1 MPFALYRLRVCA
13 DTWVRDLWVSHTS
26 RTRPS
31 AAPLCGGWSQGGEEN
46 ATQRRGENAMQ
57 DDGVEAAVHNAIAH
71 RAYQLWKRRGHPLG
85 SPEVDWLRAEQE
97 LAAVYALPYATLPMH
112 HETW

>member
-1 MPFALYRLRVCA
+1 
-13 DTWVRDLWVSHTS
+13 
-26 RTRPS
+26 
-31 AAPLCGGWSQGGEEN
+31 
-46 ATQRRGENAMQ
+46 MQ
-57 DDGVEAAVHNAIAH
+57 DDGVEAAVHNAIAHRAYQLWKRRGRPLGSPEVDWLRAEWEFKHWEAVHNAIAH

-97 LAAVYALPYATLPMH
+97 LKHWEAAYALPFATLPME